1 MGLMEWI
8 VRIIRV
14 RGEKLRADCTQIAG
28 SPNQNSV
35 NLHESGYLRR
45 MRTLAGQV
53 IIITGASSG
62 IGEATARRLAHGGAN
77 VVISARRPDRLAAL
91 AQELDPTGT
100 KVLAV
105 AGDITSDADRHKLV
119 AATLAKFGR
128 IDGLV
133 NNAGYG
139 TRGPVEIVPVDSMR
153 KNFETNLFSLIA
165 LTQLVLPAMRERG
178 DGCIVNIGS
187 VAGKIARPLSS
198 IYDATKHALEAITDG
213 LRGELKPFG
222 VRVTLIRPGFILTEF
237 VDAADAAS
245 TEVIA
250 NAGPYAPYFGGFRV
264 GYDKLRRIAGT
275 PDDIARL
282 VEHALTADNPAA
294 RYSGPLHAKIFL
306 FLKWL
311 LPDAVL
317 SYITRLRR

>member
-1 MGLMEWI
+1 
-8 VRIIRV
+8 
-14 RGEKLRADCTQIAG
+14 
-28 SPNQNSV
+28 
-35 NLHESGYLRR
+35 
-45 MRTLAGQV
+45 MRSLTGQV
-53 IIITGASSG
+53 IIVTGASSG
-62 IGEATARRLAHGGAN
+62 IGAATARRLKCDGAK
-77 VVISARRPDRLAAL
+77 VVITARRQDRLDAL
-91 AQELDPTGT
+91 AQELDPAGGN
-100 KVLAV
+100 VLAV
-105 AGDITSDADRHKLV
+105 AGDITSAGDRQQLV
-119 AATLAKFGR
+119 AATIAKFGR

-139 TRGPVEIVPVDSMR
+139 TRGPVELVPVELIR

-165 LTQLVLPAMRERG
+165 LTQLVLPHLRERG

-198 IYDATKHALEAITDG
+198 IYDSTKHALEALTDG

-237 VDAADAAS
+237 VDAADVAS
-245 TEVIA
+245 TEVIE
-250 NAGPYAPYFGGFRV
+250 NAGPYAPFMAGFRA

-282 VEHALTADNPAA
+282 VERALTAVNPAP
-294 RYSGPLHAKIFL
+294 RYSGPFHAKIFL

-311 LPDAVL
+311 LPDRVL
-317 SYITRLRR
+317 AFIVRLRS

>member
-1 MGLMEWI
+1 
-8 VRIIRV
+8 
-14 RGEKLRADCTQIAG
+14 
-28 SPNQNSV
+28 
-35 NLHESGYLRR
+35 
-45 MRTLAGQV
+45 MRTLARQV
-53 IIITGASSG
+53 IIVTGASSG
-62 IGEATARRLAHGGAN
+62 IGEATARRLVRGGAR
-77 VVISARRPDRLAAL
+77 VGLSARRADRLEAL
-91 AQELDPTGT
+91 ARELDSSGAN
-100 KVLAV
+100 VLAV
-105 AGDITSDADRHKLV
+105 AGDITNAADREKLV
-119 AATLAKFGR
+119 AATREKFGR

-139 TRGPVEIVPVDSMR
+139 TRGPVEMVPVELIR
-153 KNFETNLFSLIA
+153 KNFETNIFSLIA
-165 LTQLVLPAMRERG
+165 LTQLVLPHLRERG

-198 IYDATKHALEAITDG
+198 IYDSTKHALEAITDG

-245 TEVIA
+245 TEIIE
-250 NAGPYAPYFGGFRV
+250 NAGPYAPYLGSFRV

-282 VEHALTADNPAA
+282 VERALTADNPAA
-294 RYSGPLHAKIFL
+294 RYSGPFHAKVFL

-311 LPDAVL
+311 LSDRALEFIV
-317 SYITRLRR
+317 RLRR

>member
-1 MGLMEWI
+1 MHSL
-8 VRIIRV
+8 
-14 RGEKLRADCTQIAG
+14 T
-28 SPNQNSV
+28 
-35 NLHESGYLRR
+35 
-45 MRTLAGQV
+45 GQV
-53 IIITGASSG
+53 IIITGAASG
-62 IGEATARRLAHGGAN
+62 IGEATARRLVRGGAR
-77 VVISARRPDRLAAL
+77 VGLSARRAKRLEAL
-91 AQELDPTGT
+91 ARELDPSGT
-100 KVLAV
+100 NVLAV
-105 AGDITSDADRHKLV
+105 AGDITNAADREKLV
-119 AATLAKFGR
+119 AATRGKFGR

-139 TRGPVEIVPVDSMR
+139 TRGPVELVPVEAVR

-165 LTQLVLPAMRERG
+165 LTQLVLPEMRARG

-198 IYDATKHALEAITDG
+198 IYDSTKHALEAITDG

-245 TEVIA
+245 TGIIE
-250 NAGPYAPYFGGFRV
+250 NAGPYAPYLGGFRV
-264 GYDKLRRIAGT
+264 GYNKLRRIAGT

-282 VEHALTADNPAA
+282 VERALTADNPAP
-294 RYSGPLHAKIFL
+294 RYSAPLHAKVFL

-311 LPDAVL
+311 LPDRALEFIV
-317 SYITRLRR
+317 RLRK